1 MLVRK
6 VITLLI
12 QPSTDQYLRISNY
25 NKHIKMMTL
34 GTTLEIIKEA
44 LKDGEEITVIEFAL
58 TRSKSIYER

>member
-25 NKHIKMMTL
+25 NKHIKIMML

-44 LKDGEEITVIEFAL
+44 LKDGEEITVIEFGFA
-58 TRSKSIYER
+58 RSKSIYER